1 MKFRLFLSS
10 LLLSILLEPLAPAR
24 ANIFSPSG
32 TRASPLDEMTSDG
45 RPTPA
50 GIAVLQS
57 HTRHSAARVWV
68 GDTRFDIRR
77 VRVDSLGIT
86 FLDAPRTDRRLGGG
100 LVTPDHAADSRTS
113 ASLVPWTTIDRLETK
128 HSYLW
133 QGIVGGLAL
142 GALASALWSDSL
154 PYEPGAAAIVIAIA
168 VPPTGALLGGLV
180 GGSVTR
186 WRHEWPPAIRSSA
199 ITR

>member
-1 MKFRLFLSS
+1 
-10 LLLSILLEPLAPAR
+10 
-24 ANIFSPSG
+24 
-32 TRASPLDEMTSDG
+32 MTSDG

-57 HTRHSAARVWV
+57 HTRRNAARVWV

-133 QGIVGGLAL
+133 HGIVGGLAL
-142 GALASALWSDSL
+142 GALAAGLWLDSL
-154 PYEPGAAAIVIAIA
+154 PEPGAAGIVIALA
-168 VPPTGALLGGLV
+168 APPTGALLGGLV

-199 ITR
+199 STR